1 MKAPYHIAW
10 LNRQPS
16 RGPRRGAQTA
26 QEPTEK
32 MGKFAL
38 IAAAALAVIV
48 IGIAGTLMFWN
59 APAPSARV
67 EHVIPDAK
75 LPK

>member
-1 MKAPYHIAW
+1 ME
-10 LNRQPS
+10 
-16 RGPRRGAQTA
+16 TA

-38 IAAAALAVIV
+38 IAVAALVVIV
-48 IGIAGTLMFWN
+48 VGIGLTLMLWN

>member
-1 MKAPYHIAW
+1 
-10 LNRQPS
+10 
-16 RGPRRGAQTA
+16 
-26 QEPTEK
+26 

-38 IAAAALAVIV
+38 IAAAALVVIV
-48 IGIAGTLMFWN
+48 IGVAGALMFWN
-59 APAPSARV
+59 PPAPSARV